1 MGAAQ
6 HDAVA
11 LHADLHCLTLAD
23 IQRAAHFDRDHDPAK
38 LVDAADN
45 TGKFHVLS
53 PLYAVITKSPQILYP
68 YFNIFNEACQQQFE
82 TCREF
87 LQITAQT
94 AA

>member
-45 TGKFHVLS
+45 TGRFHVLS
-53 PLYAVITKSPQILYP
+53 PSMQ
-68 YFNIFNEACQQQFE
+68 
-82 TCREF
+82 
-87 LQITAQT
+87 
-94 AA
+94 

>member
-53 PLYAVITKSPQILYP
+53 PLYAVITKSPQILYL
-68 YFNIFNEACQQQFE
+68 YFTYSTKHVNNNSKRVENFCK
-82 TCREF
+82 
-87 LQITAQT
+87 
-94 AA
+94 

>member
-6 HDAVA
+6 HNAVA

-45 TGKFHVLS
+45 TGRFHVLPPS
-53 PLYAVITKSPQILYP
+53 MQ
-68 YFNIFNEACQQQFE
+68 
-82 TCREF
+82 
-87 LQITAQT
+87 
-94 AA
+94 